1 MTKNLNFKIGNKK
14 FQDYKKT
21 LVIAEIGTNHNNS
34 FKTCKQLILI
44 AKNSGCD
51 AVKFQIFKAD
61 KLVRKTDAGYSL
73 LKKHETPLKWIPKIS
88 KFCKKNNILF
98 ICSPFFLDAVK
109 LLKKNKCD
117 ALKIASPEIKNIPL
131 IKECIKTKLPVI
143 ISTGYCEKKDID
155 KIYPFIKKSK
165 QLI

>member
-14 FQDYKKT
+14 FQNYKKT

-73 LKKHETPLKWIPKIS
+73 LKKHEIPLGPKRCATPFRAGCTNYQPES
-88 KFCKKNNILF
+88 
-98 ICSPFFLDAVK
+98 SFLDPGREG
-109 LLKKNKCD
+109 NRFSGQPP
-117 ALKIASPEIKNIPL
+117 I
-131 IKECIKTKLPVI
+131 
-143 ISTGYCEKKDID
+143 
-155 KIYPFIKKSK
+155 
-165 QLI
+165 